1 MSWFDTNAPQPALPA
16 GGSLGTGFDENG
28 QPMYGTPSPVNRT
41 DPNNP
46 NVQLLGSG
54 SGPTMTPSGGAA
66 GGTDYKSQFMAIMGG
81 LPATPENLAS
91 KEKELQAAGFRVVR
105 SGDGTAGKVAVPGG
119 AIFDVIQGAHAGGG
133 GSWQWLGGDSGGGG
147 SLGSMGNFQTGTFTG
162 GGQYPLASV
171 MGTGLAQ
178 PWTTPFNAPDP
189 NSVTN
194 DKALQWQMGRG
205 IDAIQRSAAAKG
217 TLLTGG
223 LEKKLDEWGQGLAST
238 YYGDVYNRALNE
250 YRMAHDIYTG
260 NQDSLYSRLAGVAG
274 LGQNAAANMGNA
286 AGAYGQGASNT
297 MLGIGN
303 AQAGGTA
310 AGGAAWGNAVGNL
323 GNIAAS
329 SYQQTHQPQFNPYT
343 GGTYPAFGNPDYV
356 QGTGYPSNG

>member
-1 MSWFDTNAPQPALPA
+1 MSWFDTNAPSANGEPIKVGGPANA
-16 GGSLGTGFDENG
+16 
-28 QPMYGTPSPVNRT
+28 V
-41 DPNNP
+41 DPTNP
-46 NVQLLGSG
+46 NAQLA
-54 SGPTMTPSGGAA
+54 GAA
-66 GGTDYKSQFMAIMGG
+66 PQGGTDYKSQFMAIMGG

-119 AIFDVIQGAHAGGG
+119 QIFDVIQGAHAGGG
-133 GSWQWLGGDSGGGG
+133 GSWQWLGGDGGGG
-147 SLGSMGNFQTGTFTG
+147 GGLGNFQVGSFTG

-171 MGTGLAQ
+171 MGSGLAA

-205 IDAIQRSAAAKG
+205 MDAIQRSAASKG

-223 LEKKLDEWGQGLAST
+223 VLKSLDTFGQGLAST
-238 YYGDVYNRALNE
+238 YYGDVYNRALGE
-250 YRMAHDIYTG
+250 YKMAHDIFTG
-260 NQDSLYSRLAGVAG
+260 NQDSLYNKLFGVAG
-274 LGQNAAANMGNA
+274 LGQNAAAQMGNN

-297 MLGIGN
+297 LLGQGN
-303 AQAGGTA
+303 AAAAGTA
-310 AGGAAWGNAVGNL
+310 AGGAAFGNAVQNV

-329 SYQQTHQPQFNPYT
+329 SYQQTHQPQFQPYQ
-343 GGTYPAFGNPDYV
+343 GGYYPQYGDPEFV
-356 QGTGYPSNG
+356 QGTGNPSNG